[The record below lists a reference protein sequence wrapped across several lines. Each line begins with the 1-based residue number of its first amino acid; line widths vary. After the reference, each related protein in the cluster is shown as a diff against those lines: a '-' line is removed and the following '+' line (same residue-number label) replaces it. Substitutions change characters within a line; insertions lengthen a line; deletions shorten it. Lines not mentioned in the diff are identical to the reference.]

1 MYLLQERLRQ
11 NAIKEKEKER
21 REFYQKQKEEAKLE
35 WARIR
40 AKVLSLLPKLFKIE
54 TNIFQYNLAPTPEP
68 SDEDIDTS
76 DEDDEFGGGG
86 RNDNPED
93 QTASKKSF
101 HNTGKKE
108 SLIFRSQGPCW
119 KTNEWSLGSG
129 SRKMYYSVME
139 DKYQISCMKKYLISV
154 SNILH
159 KRCKNIW

>member
-1 MYLLQERLRQ
+1 MRQ

-21 REFYQKQKEEAKLE
+21 KEFYQKQKEEAKLE
-35 WARIR
+35 RARIR

-101 HNTGKKE
+101 HNTDMNE
-108 SLIFRSQGPCW
+108 SLIFRSQDPC
-119 KTNEWSLGSG
+119 
-129 SRKMYYSVME
+129 
-139 DKYQISCMKKYLISV
+139 
-154 SNILH
+154 
-159 KRCKNIW
+159 